1 MSDPWVHH
9 PNVTGTDDLMLT
21 RNFLLILLANIVL
34 GSAMP
39 MLIILGGLAGGWL
52 APHVWLATAPPS
64 TQMLVGIIVLVII
77 FLTELT
83 SNTATAAAFL
93 PLLGALAIS
102 LGVDPLL
109 ITVPAAIA
117 ASCAFMMPVATPP
130 NAIVFAAGRL
140 DVAHMCAA
148 GVFLN
153 FAATAVIAL
162 AALYLVPRLF

>member
-64 TQMLVGIIVLVII
+64 TQMLVGIIVLGTKSCQGNNPVGIREGPAEVIQLVGKPAGDNPNPI
-77 FLTELT
+77 P
-83 SNTATAAAFL
+83 SNTAT
-93 PLLGALAIS
+93 
-102 LGVDPLL
+102 V
-109 ITVPAAIA
+109 
-117 ASCAFMMPVATPP
+117 
-130 NAIVFAAGRL
+130 
-140 DVAHMCAA
+140 
-148 GVFLN
+148 
-153 FAATAVIAL
+153 
-162 AALYLVPRLF
+162 